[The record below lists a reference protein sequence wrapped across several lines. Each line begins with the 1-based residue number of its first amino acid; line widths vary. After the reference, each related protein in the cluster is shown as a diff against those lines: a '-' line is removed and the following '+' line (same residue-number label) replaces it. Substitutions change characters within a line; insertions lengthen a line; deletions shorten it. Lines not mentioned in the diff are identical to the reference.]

1 MKKHILLGILLTI
14 VLSLCGCSSKPT
26 LDGVYKAEMFASE
39 VTYEFDKEMNV
50 KFKFIIGGY
59 VAISKT
65 GTYEISEDETQI
77 TLKFEES
84 ESDVNMLPDS
94 MTSLGGSFTF
104 SKGDGYVQ
112 IGDMQYNKVTAE

>member
-1 MKKHILLGILLTI
+1 MKKHILLTVVLMI

-26 LDGVYKAEMFASE
+26 LNGVYKADTFASE

-65 GTYEISEDETQI
+65 GTYEISEDQTEI
-77 TLKFEES
+77 TILFVES
-84 ESDVNMLPDS
+84 EEDVNMLPDN
-94 MTSLGGSFTF
+94 MTSLGGAFKF
-104 SKGDGYVQ
+104 EQGDGYIQ
-112 IGDMQYNKVTAE
+112 IGDMQYNKVVSE